1 MRVISLKKLALT
13 LGLLLLLLI
22 ESSAVLYGIASTY
35 GKVKGHW
42 AITTFC
48 GVVSLTRSGATALLW
63 AGVKHKILLAIA
75 GPTPLGWALL
85 AITIG
90 CA

>member
-1 MRVISLKKLALT
+1 MSPKKLALT

-22 ESSAVLYGIASTY
+22 EPSAVLYGLASTY

-42 AITTFC
+42 AVGTFC
-48 GVVSLTRSGATALLW
+48 GVVGLTRGGATALLW
-63 AGVKHKILLAIA
+63 AGVKHIAVRAIA